1 MLPIPQNDNVRL
13 AIHAA
18 CLLTIFLSVV
28 LLVALNRIEP
38 ATGLTWVVT
47 GAGLITSG
55 LSTAKMLQDRRDGD
69 GSGGQ

>member
-13 AIHAA
+13 AIHAG

-28 LLVALNRIEP
+28 VLVALDRMEP

-47 GAGLITSG
+47 GAGLISTG
-55 LSTAKMLQDRRDGD
+55 LSTAKLVQDRRSGD
-69 GSGGQ
+69 GSGQ

>member
-13 AIHAA
+13 AIHAG

-28 LLVALNRIEP
+28 VLVALNRMEP

-55 LSTAKMLQDRRDGD
+55 LSTAKMLQDRRGGD
-69 GSGGQ
+69 GQ